1 MLDNKNPGKMAKV
14 VNKVNQEYNPRKKF
28 RDFFSGVVFTFSV
41 IYDEEGGSKNKRE
54 NGHSLSVILAL
65 LLSNVIFG
73 QFSHPTLSTL
83 TIYNFQGLK
92 IVNVEFR
99 ELPGFS
105 WPVRT
110 LSCGQGFPLFCF
122 NIFSKF

>member
-1 MLDNKNPGKMAKV
+1 MLDNKNPGKMVKV
-14 VNKVNQEYNPRKKF
+14 VNKVNQEYNPRKN
-28 RDFFSGVVFTFSV
+28 S
-41 IYDEEGGSKNKRE
+41 EEGGSKDKRE

-83 TIYNFQGLK
+83 KIYNFQGLK
-92 IVNVEFR
+92 TVNVEFR